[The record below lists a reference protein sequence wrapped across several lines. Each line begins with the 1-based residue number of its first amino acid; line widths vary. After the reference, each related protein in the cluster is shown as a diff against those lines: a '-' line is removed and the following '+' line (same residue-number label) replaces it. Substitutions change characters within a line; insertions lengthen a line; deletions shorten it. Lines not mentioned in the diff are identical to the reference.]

1 MTVDGST
8 TQVFLASNAE
18 AVSNLI
24 REGLLDSTDP
34 AILIHSRE
42 VGPRMA
48 RNPTGVYGR
57 SGDPEMREVSLGEIL
72 AASGDVDE
80 LLTRFREEIAA

>member
-1 MTVDGST
+1 
-8 TQVFLASNAE
+8 LASDAE

-24 REGLLDSTDP
+24 RDGLLDSTDP
-34 AILIHSRE
+34 AILIHCRE

-57 SGDPEMREVSLGEIL
+57 SGDPEMREVSLGKIF